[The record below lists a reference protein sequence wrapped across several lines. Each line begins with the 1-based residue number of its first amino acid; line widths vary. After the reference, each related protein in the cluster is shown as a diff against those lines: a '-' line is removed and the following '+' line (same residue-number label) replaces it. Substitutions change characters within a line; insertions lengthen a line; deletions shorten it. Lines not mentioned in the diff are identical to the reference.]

1 MIGQLYAQRHRLE
14 DDDHTPDSARSDSI
28 FSSTARGVQPD
39 RLRLARVISAHSFP
53 ILHCVHSFGLY
64 SVIIT
69 EFTVD
74 LASLGKFSLT
84 KFFFSIVFI

>member
-39 RLRLARVISAHSFP
+39 RLRLARVISAHSF
-53 ILHCVHSFGLY
+53 HCVHSFGLY